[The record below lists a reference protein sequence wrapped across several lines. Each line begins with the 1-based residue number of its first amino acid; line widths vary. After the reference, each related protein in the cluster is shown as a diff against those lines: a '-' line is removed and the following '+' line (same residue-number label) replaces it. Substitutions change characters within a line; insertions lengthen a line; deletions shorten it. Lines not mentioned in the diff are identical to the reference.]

1 MCRGRSLC
9 TFEHPGPVKSVKI
22 CGART
27 ERDRPYGFVAMV
39 DPHHAALV
47 LEGRQHPFPVKR
59 NNRLPAA
66 GSSQPSQTN
75 EAAPEP
81 PPSSAN
87 NNNNSSSH
95 SSANHLH
102 TTNEP
107 TGNAADKLEDR
118 IVWVGDLH
126 KLSTVGGN
134 AVLVPLI
141 SSYLR
146 RFGPLDQANPRLG
159 PLKVRQSTGGQAT
172 LGYAFVAFEHS
183 RFAEAALR
191 NSVMPDAKLK
201 LAPHKES
208 KYMHDVS
215 WKQGEAEAAAVATT
229 TPAAAVAPA
238 VTIRQPP
245 VHISPPAPPEASPP
259 PAQFNTD
266 APPFAS
272 NRASSTTVF
281 ATSQSTPMER
291 PEPVRPSHTLLASAH
306 LAHALHTPHSLHP
319 LHMHVRTCTCPC
331 TCTRTRT
338 ACLPARQAPF
348 ITTAQIQAVKGLI
361 KQRSIG
367 VPIGQGNLI
376 KYAASR

>member
-1 MCRGRSLC
+1 
-9 TFEHPGPVKSVKI
+9 
-22 CGART
+22 
-27 ERDRPYGFVAMV
+27 MV

-87 NNNNSSSH
+87 NNNNNSSH

-146 RFGPLDQANPRLG
+146 RRRCANPLAGRL
-159 PLKVRQSTGGQAT
+159 P
-172 LGYAFVAFEHS
+172 
-183 RFAEAALR
+183 
-191 NSVMPDAKLK
+191 
-201 LAPHKES
+201 
-208 KYMHDVS
+208 
-215 WKQGEAEAAAVATT
+215 
-229 TPAAAVAPA
+229 
-238 VTIRQPP
+238 
-245 VHISPPAPPEASPP
+245 
-259 PAQFNTD
+259 
-266 APPFAS
+266 
-272 NRASSTTVF
+272 
-281 ATSQSTPMER
+281 
-291 PEPVRPSHTLLASAH
+291 
-306 LAHALHTPHSLHP
+306 
-319 LHMHVRTCTCPC
+319 
-331 TCTRTRT
+331 
-338 ACLPARQAPF
+338 
-348 ITTAQIQAVKGLI
+348 
-361 KQRSIG
+361 
-367 VPIGQGNLI
+367 
-376 KYAASR
+376 